1 MAASVG
7 NETGHSLLIMLLLM
21 QTASTNARLP
31 RRNQTLVSV
40 FGVAPRRI
48 GGTEMFAREL
58 SSQLG
63 EQGWKSVLC
72 FLSEPAGEVRRF
84 LDLPNVSF
92 ETLPDSTN
100 GNWRAR
106 RHLGQ
111 IIRKHKPDIV
121 HLHFVSFLTLYPWIA
136 RLRSARKVFFTDHHS
151 RPEGYIQRRAAMW
164 KRAAARLI
172 GGPLT
177 KVICVSNYGYRCMTE
192 IGLLPRSR
200 FEMIYNGVDVSRV
213 NANPDLAKAFRRR
226 FSIPDERAIVT
237 QVSWMIPEK
246 GISDFLEMARRVNSQ
261 REDVQFVLVGDGAY
275 REAYM
280 NEAAALGLGDRVT
293 FTGMIDDPFGEGVF
307 QAADV
312 VCQFSRW
319 EEVFGWMIAEAMAHA
334 KPVVATRVGGIPEL
348 IADGASGFLV
358 DRGDIES
365 MSKRM
370 LDLLTDR
377 TMRLR
382 LGQSAQNTVQMKFNL
397 RRNVGQLVQSYGLKA
412 PGVEVLN
419 VALPNGRASDT
430 RKATKIDPLLVLEEK
445 S

>member
-1 MAASVG
+1 M
-7 NETGHSLLIMLLLM
+7 
-21 QTASTNARLP
+21 
-31 RRNQTLVSV
+31 SV

-58 SSQLG
+58 SLQLG
-63 EQGWKSVLC
+63 AQGWKSVLC
-72 FLSEPAGEVRRF
+72 FLSEPTGEVRRF

-100 GNWRAR
+100 GNREAR
-106 RHLGQ
+106 RNLKR
-111 IIRKHKPDIV
+111 IIGKHKPEIV

-136 RLRSARKVFFTDHHS
+136 RLRSVRKVFFTDHHS
-151 RPEGYIQRRAAMW
+151 RPEGYLQRRASMW

-172 GGPLT
+172 GRPFT
-177 KVICVSNYGYRCMTE
+177 KVICVSNYGYECMSSF
-192 IGLLPRSR
+192 GLLPRNR

-246 GISDFLEMARRVNSQ
+246 GISDFLEMARCVNSQ

-280 NEAAALGLGDRVT
+280 NEAAALGLGDRIT

-334 KPVVATRVGGIPEL
+334 KPVLATRAGGIPEL
-348 IADGASGFLV
+348 IADG
-358 DRGDIES
+358 I
-365 MSKRM
+365 
-370 LDLLTDR
+370 T
-377 TMRLR
+377 
-382 LGQSAQNTVQMKFNL
+382 
-397 RRNVGQLVQSYGLKA
+397 GQLVARGDTAAMSESVIALLNDANLRVRMGQAAREAVSARFDLRK
-412 PGVEVLN
+412 N
-419 VALPNGRASDT
+419 VAQ
-430 RKATKIDPLLVLEEK
+430 LLSAYGV